1 MYEGAYLRAIY
12 LQRSRKE
19 VKELSAMIIGAFPY
33 LKAVAAPILLP
44 QIITLKPFFQSYLTT
59 EET

>member
-1 MYEGAYLRAIY
+1 MYEGAYFRAIY

-44 QIITLKPFFQSYLTT
+44 QIITLKPFF
-59 EET
+59 